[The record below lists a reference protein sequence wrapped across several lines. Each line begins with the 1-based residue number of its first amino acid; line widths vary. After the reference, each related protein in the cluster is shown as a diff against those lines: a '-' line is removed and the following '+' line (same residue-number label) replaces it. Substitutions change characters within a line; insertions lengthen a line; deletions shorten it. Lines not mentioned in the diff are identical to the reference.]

1 MKSYYFV
8 FCKEDLLLEKCSDGS
23 YTIPLQE
30 EAPTE
35 VKPWTN
41 VMNITPLEGTG
52 VKTYRID
59 APIVDNPRYEMCPLR
74 QSYFKL
80 SKAFYLKAGK

>member
-1 MKSYYFV
+1 MKKYFFV
-8 FCKEDLLLEKCSDGS
+8 FCKEDLLLEKCADGS

-30 EAPTE
+30 DAPTE

-41 VMNITPLEGTG
+41 VMNITPLEGVE

-59 APIVDNPRYEMCPLR
+59 APLVGDERYEM
-74 QSYFKL
+74 
-80 SKAFYLKAGK
+80 